1 MNNDRKSR
9 GLSGATIISF
19 VVILVVVLWMANQLQ
34 MHQQEMTY
42 TSFVSLQYRKKMFL
56 MSTSIRTVQ
65 FRQEPSLLH

>member
-42 TSFVSLQYRKKMFL
+42 TSFVSAVQEKMFL

-65 FRQEPSLLH
+65 FRQELSLLH

>member
-42 TSFVSLQYRKKMFL
+42 TSFVSA
-56 MSTSIRTVQ
+56 VQ
-65 FRQEPSLLH
+65 EKNVY

>member
-42 TSFVSLQYRKKMFL
+42 TSFVSAVQGKMFL
-56 MSTSIRTVQ
+56 MFTSIRTVQ

>member
-42 TSFVSLQYRKKMFL
+42 TSFVSAVQEKNVSV
-56 MSTSIRTVQ
+56 STSIRTVQ